1 MKNTRTKEEGERYF
15 ARRNTRETTTH
26 DARRTTT
33 TDASERATHPFPFPF
48 PFPSKIRGTMPR
60 VIYPALKEARH
71 PGYKRDNKEY

>member
-1 MKNTRTKEEGERYF
+1 MKNVHTSGEEGGGISRGE
-15 ARRNTRETTTH
+15 TH
-26 DARRTTT
+26 DDTRRRAAR
-33 TDASERATHPFPFPF
+33 DASEWGAYPF

>member
-1 MKNTRTKEEGERYF
+1 MELNEEHANECERGGGEVFRE
-15 ARRNTRETTTH
+15 AKLVKRRRATT
-26 DARRTTT
+26 
-33 TDASERATHPFPFPF
+33 ASERGASLLPFPS

>member
-1 MKNTRTKEEGERYF
+1 MIFMPLKESYEV
-15 ARRNTRETTTH
+15 ALRRMGYYKIYKTNRFLTIL
-26 DARRTTT
+26 
-33 TDASERATHPFPFPF
+33 FYPFPF

>member
-1 MKNTRTKEEGERYF
+1 MKNVRTSGEEGGGGYF
-15 ARRNTRETTTH
+15 ARRNTRREP
-26 DARRTTT
+26 R
-33 TDASERATHPFPFPF
+33 DASERGAYPF